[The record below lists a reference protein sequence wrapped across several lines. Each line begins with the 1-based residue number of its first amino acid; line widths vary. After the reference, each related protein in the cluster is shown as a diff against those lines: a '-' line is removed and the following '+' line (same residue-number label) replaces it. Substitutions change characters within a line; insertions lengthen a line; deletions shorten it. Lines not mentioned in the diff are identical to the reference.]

1 MRPKWL
7 LLAGALATPA
17 VLIVPL
23 LLGRLSWDAILWRA
37 FDVVLETAP
46 TGVWGLFAAAFPLG
60 PGFYVLI
67 SAAALYR
74 VLECFD
80 KSADAWWIAAHLT
93 GAALYLLAILVQAR
107 RRKASASTSAPAA

>member
-7 LLAGALATPA
+7 LIAGALATPA
-17 VLIVPL
+17 ILIARL
-23 LLGRLSWDAILWRA
+23 LPGPMSWESVLWRA
-37 FDVVLETAP
+37 FDITLETAP
-46 TGVWGLFAAAFPLG
+46 TGVWGLFAAALPLG

-80 KSADAWWIAAHLT
+80 KNADGWWIAAHLA
-93 GAALYLLAILVQAR
+93 GAALYALALLAQAR
-107 RRKASASTSAPAA
+107 RRKASAAASAPV